1 MVKKGLCITCA
12 NDKTCTFPRKFPV
25 WQCEEFSEY
34 VTKAETKQIEI
45 KKKKSKITDEI
56 ASKE

>member
-1 MVKKGLCITCA
+1 MEKKGLCITCA
-12 NDKTCTFPRKFPV
+12 NDKTCIFPRKFPV

-56 ASKE
+56 TSKE